1 MIPGFEAIVEQR
13 IKQAQ
18 KNGELDNLPGQGK
31 PLPREDIDFSNEFR
45 LAHKILKN
53 AGFLPPE
60 VELRKDISAME
71 QLLDAVEP
79 GSAEQERIRKKLNLL
94 MTRMGMMHN
103 TRRTISI
110 PEQYRNSLINRIS

>member
-18 KNGELDNLPGQGK
+18 KNGELDNLPGQGR
-31 PLPREDIDFSNEFR
+31 PLPAEEIDFSNEYR

-60 VELRKDISAME
+60 VELRRDISAME

-79 GSAEQERIRKKLNLL
+79 GSGEQERIRKKLNLL
-94 MTRMGMMHN
+94 MTRLGM
-103 TRRTISI
+103 TQRAGKTISI
-110 PEQYRNSLINRIS
+110 PAQYRNSIINRIS

>member
-1 MIPGFEAIVEQR
+1 MIPGFEAIVEER

-18 KNGELDNLPGQGK
+18 QRGEMDDLPGQGK

-45 LAHKILKN
+45 LAYKILKN

-60 VELRKDISAME
+60 VELKKDIFAME

-94 MTRMGMMHN
+94 LTRMGMMQN

>member
-1 MIPGFEAIVEQR
+1 MIPGFEAIVEER

-18 KNGELDNLPGQGK
+18 QRGEMDNLPGQGK

-45 LAHKILKN
+45 LAYKILKN

-60 VELRKDISAME
+60 VELRKDIFAME

-94 MTRMGMMHN
+94 LTRMGMMQN
-103 TRRTISI
+103 TKRTISI

>member
-1 MIPGFEAIVEQR
+1 MIPGFEAIVEER

-18 KNGELDNLPGQGK
+18 QRGEMDNLPGQGK

-45 LAHKILKN
+45 LAYKILKN

-79 GSAEQERIRKKLNLL
+79 GSAEQERVRKKLNLL
-94 MTRMGMMHN
+94 LTRMGMMQN
-103 TRRTISI
+103 TRRTIFI

>member
-18 KNGELDNLPGQGK
+18 ENGELDNLPGQGQ
-31 PLPREDIDFSNEFR
+31 PLPNEEIDFSNELR

-60 VELRKDISAME
+60 VELRRDISAME

-79 GSAEQERIRKKLNLL
+79 GSGEQERIRKKLNLL
-94 MTRMGMMHN
+94 MTRLGMTKT
-103 TRRTISI
+103 TRKTISI
-110 PEQYRNSLINRIS
+110 PAEYRNSIINRMS

>member
-1 MIPGFEAIVEQR
+1 MIPGFEAIVEER

-18 KNGELDNLPGQGK
+18 QRGEMDNLPGQGK

-45 LAHKILKN
+45 LAYKILKN

-60 VELRKDISAME
+60 VELRKDIAAME

-79 GSAEQERIRKKLNLL
+79 GSAEQERVRKKLNLL
-94 MTRMGMMHN
+94 LTRMGMMQN

>member
-1 MIPGFEAIVEQR
+1 MIPGFEAIVEER

-18 KNGELDNLPGQGK
+18 QRGEMDNLPGQGK

-45 LAHKILKN
+45 LAYKILKN

-60 VELRKDISAME
+60 VELKKDISAME

-79 GSAEQERIRKKLNLL
+79 GSAEQERVRKKLNLL
-94 MTRMGMMHN
+94 LTRMGMMQN
-103 TRRTISI
+103 TRRTIFI

>member
-18 KNGELDNLPGQGK
+18 QNGELDNLPGQGQ
-31 PLPREDIDFSNEFR
+31 PLPHGDIDFSNELR

-60 VELRKDISAME
+60 VELRRDITAME

-79 GSAEQERIRKKLNLL
+79 GSGEQERIRKKLNFL
-94 MTRMGMMHN
+94 MTRLGMTQTARKN
-103 TRRTISI
+103 ISI
-110 PEQYRNSLINRIS
+110 PAEYRNSIINRIS

>member
-18 KNGELDNLPGQGK
+18 KNGEMDNLPGQGR
-31 PLPREDIDFSNEFR
+31 PLPNEEIDFSNEFR

-60 VELRKDISAME
+60 VELRRDITAME

-79 GSAEQERIRKKLNLL
+79 GSGEQERIRKKLNLL
-94 MTRMGMMHN
+94 MTRLGMTQT
-103 TRRTISI
+103 TRKTISI
-110 PEQYRNSLINRIS
+110 PAQYRNSIINRIS